1 MRHVKEDKMVKIFH
15 SVHEGENTMAEKMKD
30 NPLIDAL
37 KERQD
42 FLNSL
47 PLRRRKKMIEFQR
60 KIDETFGSIMPA
72 DERLELIYRMMLNK
86 ADELK
91 RKLDR
96 LKTN

>member
-1 MRHVKEDKMVKIFH
+1 
-15 SVHEGENTMAEKMKD
+15 MAERLKD
-30 NPLIDAL
+30 NPIVNAL

-42 FLNSL
+42 FLNAL
-47 PLRRRKKMIEFQR
+47 PIRRRKKMIEFQR
-60 KIDETFGSIMPA
+60 KIEETLGSILPA

-91 RKLDR
+91 SRVDR

>member
-1 MRHVKEDKMVKIFH
+1 
-15 SVHEGENTMAEKMKD
+15 MAERLKD
-30 NPLIDAL
+30 NPLINVL

-42 FLNSL
+42 FLNAL

-60 KIDETFGSIMPA
+60 KIEETLGSILPA

-91 RKLDR
+91 SKVDR

>member
-1 MRHVKEDKMVKIFH
+1 MKEYKMAKIFH
-15 SVHEGENTMAEKMKD
+15 SMHEGGGNTMAQKLRD
-30 NPLIDAL
+30 DPLLNAL

-42 FLNSL
+42 FLNAL

-60 KIDETFGSIMPA
+60 KIDETFGSIIPA